1 MDYSPATVNKV
12 NKLTKSE
19 TEHST
24 GLVKYVSEKCVPL
37 HCQGFL
43 KPTFTS
49 TEHSLFKKKDRH
61 SDALLYK
68 PQSLYAAQ
76 LTICSS

>member
-1 MDYSPATVNKV
+1 MDYSPAPVNKVTLNKV

-19 TEHST
+19 TEHSN
-24 GLVKYVSEKCVPL
+24 GLVKDVSEQCVPL

-49 TEHSLFKKKDRH
+49 TEHSLF
-61 SDALLYK
+61 LF
-68 PQSLYAAQ
+68 
-76 LTICSS
+76 

>member
-24 GLVKYVSEKCVPL
+24 GLVKYVPL

-61 SDALLYK
+61 SDAILYK

-76 LTICSS
+76 LTIFIS